1 MRFLPGWRILLPHRH
16 VGSLNELGMEER
28 SQSLLDMSVLGDA
41 TLAVCQPGRINY
53 DILGNTDEYLHAHAY
68 PRYD

>member
-1 MRFLPGWRILLPHRH
+1 
-16 VGSLNELGMEER
+16 MEER